1 MSTTHTT
8 RPFAPWAAFFTCAMI
23 WGSTFLFIAIGND
36 ALPPVWAA
44 MWRLFLAAAILLAI
58 AAWRKQPL
66 PRGRALRFT
75 VIYGVLMYGINFPLL
90 YWGELQTPTGV
101 AALMYATLP
110 LTTPLMAS
118 AMGIERLQGLKLAG
132 GAVAFIGVAVI
143 FWHQILV
150 ETSIWHM
157 LAVFA
162 AATIAGFGTVTLKLG
177 PRQAPIPV
185 NGLAS
190 LVGAVMCLVISLMI
204 GEPRPIPGTVA
215 QIVPV
220 VYLAVLGSVGAFTLL
235 AWLVNH
241 WDPTNISFISVVN
254 PVIAVTLGALVRHEQ
269 VGASLV
275 AGALLVMSGVV
286 MAALSDRRARKK
298 AAHSRC

>member
-1 MSTTHTT
+1 MSGAPA
-8 RPFAPWAAFFTCAMI
+8 RPVAAWSAFFTCALI
-23 WGSTFLFIAIGND
+23 WGSTFLFIALGND
-36 ALPPVWAA
+36 ALPPIWGA
-44 MWRLFLAAAILLAI
+44 MWRLLLAAGILLAI

-90 YWGELQTPTGV
+90 YWGELETPTGV

-118 AMGIERLQGLKLAG
+118 AVGIERLQGLKLAG
-132 GAVAFIGVAVI
+132 GAVAFLGVAMI

-162 AATIAGFGTVTLKLG
+162 GATIAGFGTITLKLG

-185 NGLAS
+185 NGIAS
-190 LVGAVMCLVISLMI
+190 LVGAVFCFGISFAM
-204 GEPRPIPGTVA
+204 GESHAIPSTAA

-220 VYLAVLGSVGAFTLL
+220 LYLAVLGSVVAFTLL

-241 WDPTNISFISVVN
+241 WDPTNIAFISVVN
-254 PVIAVTLGALVRHEQ
+254 PVFAVTLGALVRHEQ

-275 AGALLVMSGVV
+275 AGALLVMTGVV
-286 MAALSDRRARKK
+286 LAAVSDRRERRK
-298 AAHSRC
+298 AAVGA